1 MSYRQKLGQRT
12 VSYPPRTRSA
22 DRVIHAKNKIK
33 NHGIVPT
40 IRSADHVVPAKNQL
54 VECSSVP
61 LLLMMLKTS
70 RCRDGVEDDDDNGE
84 DVEDAGDDDVDA
96 VVAGSV
102 RVVLGLL
109 HHGVTGGT
117 ALQEVRQAGLPV
129 RTEPRRLL

>member
-1 MSYRQKLGQRT
+1 M
-12 VSYPPRTRSA
+12 
-22 DRVIHAKNKIK
+22 
-33 NHGIVPT
+33 PT

-109 HHGVTGGT
+109 HHGVPGGT